1 MDYQRSIEIYSVP
14 GAFNILKKSLE
25 ILNCMTIQARR
36 ERQGMMKAARGKRR
50 KNTFDEI
57 LDELVQ
63 RISCMLELDG
73 EYERSEVE
81 GRVRAEVNAML
92 KEGSI
97 VDGFQSYDILRSRIE
112 DSFQARGLNNDSIQS
127 MKKKDLQKVKKR
139 DEWYL
144 VQQYDLEEEN
154 KTREALREEERR
166 MRIASK
172 QEHSELMQ
180 HLDMKKKVTCL
191 LSLTTF

>member
-92 KEGSI
+92 KEGSS

>member
-1 MDYQRSIEIYSVP
+1 VDYQRSIEIYSVP

>member
-1 MDYQRSIEIYSVP
+1 
-14 GAFNILKKSLE
+14 
-25 ILNCMTIQARR
+25 
-36 ERQGMMKAARGKRR
+36 MMKAARGKRR